1 MTRDLYRHLQQHDLS
16 RDAVMSIPL
25 STARK
30 EWGMVRQSL
39 GLVGTPALLTPP
51 NGSAKAS
58 HGLTDVVPAA
68 TWMLYLLP
76 SDSSSYSFPYHLVLD
91 GTISHGMWIR
101 MRDGW
106 QTCRYATA
114 GCRAACLA
122 ESGQQ
127 GMETRSGR
135 RDVGHIFKG
144 RLARLTFLGE
154 APASFFRLL
163 AHELAG
169 LPRTKW
175 SKKGYRLG
183 WRGNGI
189 SDVPFE
195 TLVPWLYSDVIASGV
210 TPYDYTAWPTSRR
223 SRATDLVYI
232 VDSVKETHTD
242 SDIAGMARPV
252 VVLDIKRGH
261 AIPATWRGRPTTDA
275 DLSDARWLDRDGTVR
290 VLRYKH
296 VASCSKAEAIASG
309 FVKTA

>member
-1 MTRDLYRHLQQHDLS
+1 M
-16 RDAVMSIPL
+16 AIPL
-25 STARK
+25 ATARK

-58 HGLTDVVPAA
+58 HGLVDVVPAA

-76 SDSSSYSFPYHLVLD
+76 SDSSGL
-91 GTISHGMWIR
+91 WN
-101 MRDGW
+101 
-106 QTCRYATA
+106 TCRYATA

-223 SRATDLVYI
+223 DRATDLVYI
-232 VDSVKETHTD
+232 VDSVKETHSD
-242 SDIAGMARPV
+242 ADIAAMARPV